1 MNDIILQ
8 TALFT
13 ANVINFFPFFFFF
26 QLARREC
33 FGSLYSYARSHLCL
47 LLRLSDS
54 IDDSR

>member
-13 ANVINFFPFFFFF
+13 ANVINFFPFFF

>member
-13 ANVINFFPFFFFF
+13 ANVINLFLFF

>member
-13 ANVINFFPFFFFF
+13 ANVINFFPFF